1 LRRNPRCIASVSF
14 VQPAATVVL
23 TRATELWLGQAGRVG
38 DGILMTRR
46 ELFFMT
52 LLLAAL
58 IGLLILLG
66 WTLAPLGFIED

>member
-1 LRRNPRCIASVSF
+1 
-14 VQPAATVVL
+14 
-23 TRATELWLGQAGRVG
+23 
-38 DGILMTRR
+38 MTRR